1 MELTNGL
8 DRGDGQDG
16 RMGTPL
22 PEGAVLLQS
31 RDPDTGLIVN
41 AGTQEEEYD
50 SPVLERAEQATLT
63 KRFRMASWD
72 DGLTVIAGLGR
83 GTVEED
89 SYGNVFK
96 ILSSKLSH
104 TKGGITYIDKV
115 CESVSFDSPPD
126 EFEIVPVELGVN
138 ILKYPRYFYALLGDG
153 IGSATELKNQVL
165 IRELQNYFDDAT
177 VSRRNDIVERLY
189 YSISTNAGGN
199 PTEGTMS
206 GNVVVPSPSFTIDG
220 KNISPIPGT
229 DIAKA
234 AASELLQKYWRGE
247 ETPYVVGY
255 QITHRSFHF
264 RPPPLNPGGY
274 VEDPLYEATPQLPD
288 YFWSTADPP
297 SPSETIFDAIVAAN
311 PQCYSSD
318 GTIDGELQI
327 SWLRKADEV
336 IYQRTWFERIRT
348 WIGSPVG
355 FWDPELYNA
364 DARPSSASDFNVTTP
379 TKTFRGAGAGGTW

>member
-1 MELTNGL
+1 
-8 DRGDGQDG
+8 
-16 RMGTPL
+16 MGTPT
-22 PEGAVLLQS
+22 PAGAVLLQS
-31 RDPDTGLIVN
+31 RDQATGEIVN
-41 AGTQEEEYD
+41 LGSQEEEPD

-63 KRFRMASWD
+63 KRFRVASWE
-72 DGLTVIAGLGR
+72 DGMTFISGLGR
-83 GTVEED
+83 GTVETD
-89 SYGNVFK
+89 SFGNVFK

-104 TKGGITYIDKV
+104 TRGGITYIDKV

-126 EFEIVPVELGVN
+126 EFEIIPVELGVN
-138 ILKYPRYFYALLGDG
+138 ILKHPRYFYAMLGAG

-177 VSRRNDIVERLY
+177 VSRRNDIVERLF
-189 YSISTNAGGN
+189 YSISSNADGN
-199 PTEGTMS
+199 PTEGTVS
-206 GNVVVPSPSFTIDG
+206 GSVVIPAASFTVDG
-220 KNISPIPGT
+220 KTISPIPGT

-234 AASELLQKYWRGE
+234 AASELIQKYWRGE

-288 YFWSTADPP
+288 YFWSTEDPP
-297 SPSETIFDAIVAAN
+297 NPSLTIFDDIVAIN
-311 PQCYSSD
+311 PQCYSSN
-318 GTIDGELQI
+318 GTPSGSLEI

-355 FWDPELYNA
+355 FWDPELYNS
-364 DARPSSASDFNVTTP
+364 DNRPSVAGDFNVTTP
-379 TKTFRGAGAGGTW
+379 TKTFRGSGAGGSW